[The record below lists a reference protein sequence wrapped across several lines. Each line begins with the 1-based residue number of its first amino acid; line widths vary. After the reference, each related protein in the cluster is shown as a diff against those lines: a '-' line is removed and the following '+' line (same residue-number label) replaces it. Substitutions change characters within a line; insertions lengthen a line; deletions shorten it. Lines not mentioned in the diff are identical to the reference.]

1 MAIRNSTR
9 RQILGSGLQAD
20 VILRRRREMFF
31 PATFL
36 ARGIFIALEGISI
49 LHLSLT

>member
-20 VILRRRREMFF
+20 AILRRWREMYF
-31 PATFL
+31 PATIL
-36 ARGIFIALEGISI
+36 ARGKRIALEGISI